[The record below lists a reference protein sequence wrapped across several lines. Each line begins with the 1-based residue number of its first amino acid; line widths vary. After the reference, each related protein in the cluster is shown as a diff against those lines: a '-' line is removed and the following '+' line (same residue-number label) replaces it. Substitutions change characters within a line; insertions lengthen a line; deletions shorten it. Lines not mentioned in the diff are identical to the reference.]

1 MGNSGRL
8 QFVYN
13 NSDFL
18 VDKCR
23 ESSYNYYMF

>member
-1 MGNSGRL
+1 MENAGRL